1 MMFRNRRFLR
11 SFCGGLQGEEGTAL
25 IEMALALVVTF
36 LLAFGLFELCMLSY
50 TCIVLND
57 AAQEGVRYAIMHGT
71 NSTNCSGPD
80 NACTDQTYANV
91 KTVVKTTA
99 SASLHDISAM
109 TVNVTYGDAT
119 AAPGHPVSV
128 QVVYTYV
135 PYVNLPGLKQTM
147 TFRSQGRTIF

>member
-1 MMFRNRRFLR
+1 MLRNRKLFQGLR
-11 SFCGGLQGEEGTAL
+11 GDLNDETGSAL
-25 IEMALALVVTF
+25 IETAFSLIVTF
-36 LLAFGLFELCMLSY
+36 LLAFGLFELCMFSY

-71 NSTNCSGPD
+71 NSSNCSGPD

-91 KTVVKTTA
+91 KTAVTTAA
-99 SASLHDISAM
+99 SASLHDISKM

-135 PYVNLPGLKQTM
+135 PYVNFPGLEQTV
-147 TFRSQGRTIF
+147 TFTSQGRTIF

>member
-1 MMFRNRRFLR
+1 MLTNRKSFQGLR
-11 SFCGGLQGEEGTAL
+11 GDLRDETGSAL
-25 IEMALALVVTF
+25 IETALSLIVTF
-36 LLAFGLFELCMLSY
+36 LLAFGLFELCMFSY

-71 NSTNCSGPD
+71 NSSNCSGPD
-80 NACTDQTYANV
+80 PGCTDSSYSNV
-91 KTVVKTTA
+91 KAVVKTAA

-135 PYVNLPGLKQTM
+135 PYVNFPGLEQTV
-147 TFRSQGRTIF
+147 TFTSQGRTIF